1 MGRMVQKFRLRTGAL
16 YNNSRPI
23 NRSDGVSIA
32 LRNSIVD
39 ESTPECLLKILRDQA
54 GLDGDR
60 AIDRVDCPQ
69 NTGQRGMGKDGSHG
83 FLRIRQ

>member
-1 MGRMVQKFRLRTGAL
+1 MMGRMVQLFGLRTGAL
-16 YNNSRPI
+16 YNNS
-23 NRSDGVSIA
+23 DGVSIA
-32 LRNSIVD
+32 RRNSIVD
-39 ESTPECLLKILRDQA
+39 ESTPEYLLKILRDQA

-69 NTGQRGMGKDGSHG
+69 NTGQWGMDKDGSHG